1 MRFCKLI
8 RKLPNAC
15 NAVECPEQTGS
26 LPGTSFKKM
35 HRLPIPLGMLSI
47 RTIRCVILYFVVVCL
62 LGTSCAFGEEGQ
74 NGTPEYKTGW
84 GAMVKL
90 GITLQRNLPPEYRA
104 QVHARPVNLEMD
116 VMPFVRLE
124 EMVNPN
130 TSQKMACVFVSVG
143 FVDLVNNVA
152 HAKAIDRI
160 EKGYFE
166 NYILS
171 LSRENGQRQL
181 QPLPRISDPRF
192 WTDRMM
198 NEQQSNFNQIVGGV
212 IGSKLAHYYLG
223 HCQKYSSQ
231 LGAGD
236 GKPLPINAVLTPK
249 DWDDA
254 LQHGVNN
261 ALSCGYGVEG
271 VEVFFDCIDKMPV
284 RPAWTLY
291 FLPATVKVATVNKEL
306 EKLEKK
312 FFGHM

>member
-1 MRFCKLI
+1 MFFVAMCLFG
-8 RKLPNAC
+8 
-15 NAVECPEQTGS
+15 T
-26 LPGTSFKKM
+26 PG
-35 HRLPIPLGMLSI
+35 
-47 RTIRCVILYFVVVCL
+47 
-62 LGTSCAFGEEGQ
+62 AFGAEGRE
-74 NGTPEYKTGW
+74 TAPMYKTGW

-90 GITLQRNLPPEYRA
+90 GITLQRNLPSEYRS
-104 QVHARPVNLEMD
+104 QVHARPVNIETD

-130 TSQKMACVFVSVG
+130 TSQKLACVFVSVG

-160 EKGYFE
+160 EKGYFK

-181 QPLPRISDPRF
+181 QPLPGISDPRF

-198 NEQQSNFNQIVGGV
+198 NEQESNFNQIVGGV
-212 IGSKLAHYYLG
+212 IGTKLAHYYLG
-223 HCQKYSSQ
+223 HCRKYSNQ
-231 LGAGD
+231 LGEGD
-236 GKPLPINAVLTPK
+236 GKPLPLNSYLSLK

-254 LQHGVNN
+254 LQHGMNN

-271 VEVFFDCIDKMPV
+271 VEVLFECIDNMPE

-291 FLPATVKVATVNKEL
+291 FLPPTVKVAKVNKEL

-312 FFGHM
+312 FFGRL